1 MVEKKIDELSVA
13 DVEQLLKE
21 KQTKIARLQ
30 KRRAKLVAEI
40 EKIDTEIDELSGKS
54 SGSRFK
60 NKFTNLEAACHV
72 LARHKKGLTLDE
84 LTNAILKTGHRS
96 TSKNF
101 RNTIYQAIHNSKKI
115 KKDAK
120 TKRYMLS
127 R

>member
-1 MVEKKIDELSVA
+1 MVEKNIDELSVA

-21 KQTKIARLQ
+21 KQTQVSRLQ
-30 KRRAKLVAEI
+30 KRRAKLLAEI
-40 EKIDTEIDELSGKS
+40 EKIDAEVEELSGKG

-60 NKFTNLEAACHV
+60 NKFTNLEAACQV

-115 KKDAK
+115 RRDAK
-120 TKRYMLS
+120 TRRYMLS